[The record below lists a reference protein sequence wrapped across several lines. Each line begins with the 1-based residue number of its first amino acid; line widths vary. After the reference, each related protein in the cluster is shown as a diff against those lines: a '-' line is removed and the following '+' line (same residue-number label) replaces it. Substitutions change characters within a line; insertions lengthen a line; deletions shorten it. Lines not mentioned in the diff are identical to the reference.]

1 MVFQYKSK
9 QIMKYKII
17 FIGILIVLSFN
28 YCSKKAIN
36 SENNIGDIVIIFNN
50 APDHNMYTFPSGMK
64 TGKLPKSLIC
74 YIDENN
80 IQREYSPTKEIDT
93 LIIHNSKNEYKEIL
107 HKFQGIEDI
116 FYLFKNGDTIEFN
129 YDSNLYPVA
138 KSYISDN
145 LSNQYNF
152 QSNIKN
158 RQVNFGFES
167 HTLLNYGFI
176 RKLNELKNEKP
187 DIYNTVLKDYHIDFI
202 DIDTLK
208 HHFKT
213 YKHNYKVLLDS
224 LNNINIISKRYYNYY
239 MYLFERKKMECLISD
254 YDYLPENEDRK
265 KLELK
270 FLNFFNDSLID
281 NISYNRS
288 VYRYMY
294 SVLRDENEVTL
305 IKETSGSHYDYRQ
318 IFDNLLH
325 DRSLDSLP
333 KTKELLYY
341 GCLENIIEYFAK
353 DDIQEYLSKY
363 SELTHDSVKLTYLI
377 NKNHLEY
384 TNCKDLLLLKV
395 DGSQITFEE
404 MLKKHKGKLV
414 YVDFWASWCAPCL
427 RSLPKARNLREKYKE
442 KKVVFIYLAK
452 DDENSSWS
460 KTIEKF
466 ELNYLAEN
474 YFILNSKGSKMI
486 EELEIKTIPR
496 YLLFDR
502 AGRLI
507 HENAPGPGSDEIRN
521 LFNTYLKE

>member
-1 MVFQYKSK
+1 MN
-9 QIMKYKII
+9 YKII

-93 LIIHNSKNEYKEIL
+93 LIIHNSKNEYREIL

-167 HTLLNYGFI
+167 HTLLNKEYI

-187 DIYNTVLKDYHIDFI
+187 DIYNTVFKDHHVDFI

-213 YKHNYKVLLDS
+213 YK
-224 LNNINIISKRYYNYY
+224 
-239 MYLFERKKMECLISD
+239 
-254 YDYLPENEDRK
+254 
-265 KLELK
+265 
-270 FLNFFNDSLID
+270 
-281 NISYNRS
+281 
-288 VYRYMY
+288 
-294 SVLRDENEVTL
+294 
-305 IKETSGSHYDYRQ
+305 
-318 IFDNLLH
+318 
-325 DRSLDSLP
+325 
-333 KTKELLYY
+333 
-341 GCLENIIEYFAK
+341 
-353 DDIQEYLSKY
+353 
-363 SELTHDSVKLTYLI
+363 
-377 NKNHLEY
+377 
-384 TNCKDLLLLKV
+384 
-395 DGSQITFEE
+395 
-404 MLKKHKGKLV
+404 
-414 YVDFWASWCAPCL
+414 
-427 RSLPKARNLREKYKE
+427 
-442 KKVVFIYLAK
+442 
-452 DDENSSWS
+452 
-460 KTIEKF
+460 
-466 ELNYLAEN
+466 
-474 YFILNSKGSKMI
+474 
-486 EELEIKTIPR
+486 
-496 YLLFDR
+496 
-502 AGRLI
+502 
-507 HENAPGPGSDEIRN
+507 
-521 LFNTYLKE
+521 